1 MKQKLKNEKGITL
14 VALVIT
20 IIVLLILAGV
30 TLSMV
35 MGDSGIFGKAN
46 NAKEQ
51 TQLSN
56 AEEIIKLAVLENKVK
71 SVSGDAN
78 ALTNEELKTEIGKK
92 LTEQGYTVNGG
103 TVTYYGDKTID
114 IENYLDKEK
123 TTTYTAYNVGD
134 QVTVGGEKL
143 YVIKKS
149 SASEEKVTLLAEK
162 NIDTTTLNQSDSA
175 GTVAFSSTN
184 YWKSI
189 EGITYPYNLN
199 GVETSVS
206 TDVINIAKAYGT
218 AKGGEGRLMI
228 VEEVVALGGSMDE
241 NSTESC
247 PSWINTAN
255 FWLGSARDT
264 YLVWYVVGED
274 SRLFRRGFD
283 FDSDSGV
290 RPVIE
295 ISKSLI

>member
-1 MKQKLKNEKGITL
+1 MNKGINPNKGITL
-14 VALVIT
+14 IALIIT

-71 SVSGDAN
+71 SVSGDAD

-92 LTEQGYTVNGG
+92 LTEQGYTVSGS

-114 IENYLDKEK
+114 IDNYLEK
-123 TTTYTAYNVGD
+123 DLTYNVGD
-134 QVTVGGEKL
+134 QVTVGGEKF
-143 YVIKKS
+143 YVIKAS
-149 SASEEKVTLLAEK
+149 SESEEKVTLLAEK
-162 NIDTTTLNQSDSA
+162 NIDTTTMVQSDRA
-175 GTVAFSSTN
+175 NTIAFSSTN
-184 YWKSI
+184 YWKNI

-218 AKGGEGRLMI
+218 AKGGEGRLMT
-228 VEEVVALGGSMDE
+228 VEEVFALGGNKDNYS
-241 NSTESC
+241 SASC

-255 FWLGSARDT
+255 FWLGSAYRADD
-264 YLVWYVVGED
+264 VWIVYGENG
-274 SRLFRRGFD
+274 RLNYIGFGYGRGY
-283 FDSDSGV
+283 GV

>member
-1 MKQKLKNEKGITL
+1 MKQRFKNEKGITL

-30 TLSMV
+30 TLAMV

-46 NAKEQ
+46 SAKEK

-56 AEEIIKLAVLENKVK
+56 AEETIRLEVLENQVK
-71 SVSGDAN
+71 SKAGDAS
-78 ALTNEELKTEIGKK
+78 LTNDQLKEEIAKK
-92 LTEQGYTVNGG
+92 LTEQGYTVSGS
-103 TVTYYGDKTID
+103 TVTYYEDKTID
-114 IENYLDKEK
+114 IENYLEK
-123 TTTYTAYNVGD
+123 DSTYNVGD
-134 QVTVGGEKL
+134 KVMVGGENF
-143 YVIKKS
+143 YVIKAS

-162 NIDTTTLNQSDSA
+162 NIDTTTMVQRDSA
-175 GTVAFSSTN
+175 NTIAFSSTN
-184 YWKSI
+184 YWKNI

-218 AKGGEGRLMI
+218 AKGGEGRLMT
-228 VEEVVALGGSMDE
+228 VEEVVALGGSMDAH
-241 NSTESC
+241 STESC

-255 FWLGSARDT
+255 FWLGSALGT
-264 YLVWYVVGED
+264 GGVWGVYGEYSGLD
-274 SRLFRRGFD
+274 GYSFGIDNNF
-283 FDSDSGV
+283 GV

>member
-71 SVSGDAN
+71 RVSAD
-78 ALTNEELKTEIGKK
+78 ALTNEALKTEIAKK

-134 QVTVGGEKL
+134 QVTVGGEKF
-143 YVIKKS
+143 YVIKAS
-149 SASEEKVTLLAEK
+149 SESEEKVTLLAEK
-162 NIDTTTLNQSDSA
+162 NIDTTTMVQSDSA
-175 GTVAFSSTN
+175 NKIAFSSTD
-184 YWKSI
+184 YWKNI

-218 AKGGEGRLMI
+218 AKGGEGRLMT
-228 VEEVVALGGSMDE
+228 VEEVFALGGNKDN
-241 NSTESC
+241 NSSASC

-255 FWLGSARDT
+255 FWLGSAYSTD
-264 YLVWYVVGED
+264 YVWFVYGEI
-274 SRLFRRGFD
+274 
-283 FDSDSGV
+283 SDLSINYFFYGGGYGV

>member
-71 SVSGDAN
+71 SVSGDAD
-78 ALTNEELKTEIGKK
+78 ALTNEELKTEIEKK
-92 LTEQGYTVNGG
+92 LTEQGYTVNGS

-114 IENYLDKEK
+114 IESYLDKEK

-134 QVTVGGEKL
+134 QVTVGGEKF
-143 YVIKKS
+143 YVIKAS
-149 SASEEKVTLLAEK
+149 SESEEKVTLLAEK
-162 NIDTTTLNQSDSA
+162 NIDTTTMVQSDSA
-175 GTVAFSSTN
+175 NKIAFSSTD
-184 YWKSI
+184 YWKNI

-218 AKGGEGRLMI
+218 AKGGEGRLMT
-228 VEEVVALGGSMDE
+228 VEEAYEITGLTSSGTI
-241 NSTESC
+241 NS
-247 PSWINTAN
+247 PDWIKATNY
-255 FWLGSARDT
+255 WLGSAGSAGV
-264 YLVWYVVGED
+264 VWVVDGD
-274 SRLFRRGFD
+274 RSRLIGND
-283 FDSDSGV
+283 FSCDFYYGV

>member
-51 TQLSN
+51 TKLSN

-71 SVSGDAN
+71 SVSGDAD
-78 ALTNEELKTEIGKK
+78 ALTNEELKTEIEKK
-92 LTEQGYTVNGG
+92 LTEQGYTVNGS

-134 QVTVGGEKL
+134 QVTVGGEKF
-143 YVIKKS
+143 YVIKAS
-149 SASEEKVTLLAEK
+149 SESEEKVTLLAEK
-162 NIDTTTLNQSDSA
+162 NIDTTTMVQSDSA
-175 GTVAFSSTN
+175 NTIAFSSTN
-184 YWKSI
+184 YWKNI

-218 AKGGEGRLMI
+218 AKGGEGRLMT
-228 VEEVVALGGSMDE
+228 VEEVVALGGSMDAY
-241 NSTESC
+241 STESC

-255 FWLGSARDT
+255 FWLGSANNTRG
-264 YLVWYVVGED
+264 VWRVDGGIGSLYGI
-274 SRLFRRGFD
+274 SFRGD
-283 FDSDSGV
+283 IDYGV

>member
-51 TQLSN
+51 TKLSN

-71 SVSGDAN
+71 SVSGDAD
-78 ALTNEELKTEIGKK
+78 ALTNEALKTEIAKK

-114 IENYLDKEK
+114 IESYLDKEK

-134 QVTVGGEKL
+134 QVTVGGEKF
-143 YVIKKS
+143 YVIKAS
-149 SASEEKVTLLAEK
+149 SESEEKVTLLAEK
-162 NIDTTTLNQSDSA
+162 NIDTTTMVQSDSA
-175 GTVAFSSTN
+175 NTIAFS
-184 YWKSI
+184 
-189 EGITYPYNLN
+189 
-199 GVETSVS
+199 S

-218 AKGGEGRLMI
+218 AKGGEGRLMT
-228 VEEVVALGGSMDE
+228 VEEAYEITGLTSSGTI
-241 NSTESC
+241 NS
-247 PSWINTAN
+247 PDWIKATNY
-255 FWLGSARDT
+255 WLGSAGSAGV
-264 YLVWYVVGED
+264 VWVVDGD
-274 SRLFRRGFD
+274 RSRLIGND
-283 FDSDSGV
+283 FSCDFYYGV

>member
-35 MGDSGIFGKAN
+35 MGDSGIFGKTN

-51 TQLSN
+51 TKLSN

-71 SVSGDAN
+71 SVSGDAD

-92 LTEQGYTVNGG
+92 LTEQGYTVSGS
-103 TVTYYGDKTID
+103 TVTYYGDKTIN

-134 QVTVGGEKL
+134 QVTVGGEKF
-143 YVIKKS
+143 YVIKAS
-149 SASEEKVTLLAEK
+149 SESEEKVTLLAEK
-162 NIDTTTLNQSDSA
+162 NIDTTTMVQSDSA
-175 GTVAFSSTN
+175 NTIAFSSTN
-184 YWKSI
+184 YWKNI

-218 AKGGEGRLMI
+218 AKGGEGRLMT
-228 VEEVVALGGSMDE
+228 VEEVFALGGNKNN
-241 NSTESC
+241 NSSASC

-264 YLVWYVVGED
+264 SYVWLVNGDSSYLGSNNFSNASYY
-274 SRLFRRGFD
+274 
-283 FDSDSGV
+283 GV

>member
-1 MKQKLKNEKGITL
+1 MKQKLKNERGITL

-35 MGDSGIFGKAN
+35 MGESGIFGKAN
-46 NAKEQ
+46 SAKEK

-56 AEEIIKLAVLENKVK
+56 AEETIRLAVLENQVK
-71 SVSGDAN
+71 SVSGDV
-78 ALTNEELKTEIGKK
+78 ALTNDQLKEEIAKK
-92 LTEQGYTVNGG
+92 LTEQGYTVSGS

-134 QVTVGGEKL
+134 QVTVGGEKF
-143 YVIKKS
+143 YVIKAS
-149 SASEEKVTLLAEK
+149 SESKEKVTLLAEK
-162 NIDTTTLNQSDSA
+162 NIDTTTMVQSDSA
-175 GTVAFSSTN
+175 NTIVFSSTN
-184 YWKSI
+184 YWKNI

-218 AKGGEGRLMI
+218 AKGGEGRLMT
-228 VEEVVALGGSMDE
+228 VEEVVALGGRMDA

-255 FWLGSARDT
+255 FWLGSAI
-264 YLVWYVVGED
+264 
-274 SRLFRRGFD
+274 
-283 FDSDSGV
+283 DSDSVCSVIGGRSLLNLINFNYVGLYGV